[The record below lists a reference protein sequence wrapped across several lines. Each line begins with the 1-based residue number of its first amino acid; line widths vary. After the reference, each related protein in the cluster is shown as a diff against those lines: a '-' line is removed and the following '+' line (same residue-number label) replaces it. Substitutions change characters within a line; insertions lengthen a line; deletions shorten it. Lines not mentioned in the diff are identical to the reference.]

1 MPKPDF
7 ICIGI
12 GAQRCGTTWLHK
24 ALQKHPDVS
33 MTIYGDDDFNKE
45 LHYFDNRV
53 LDYDLSWYESCF
65 TRKGVAGEITP
76 AYSILSYK
84 MVDLISKYL
93 PECKILF
100 VVRNPVDRISSQLK
114 MMTSKWASSTPSRLS
129 LAELVLLFDS
139 PAVVLRSNYLRSFQ
153 IWSRCFGLER
163 LLVVDFMELHAASG
177 LQKVL
182 SFINVSKD
190 WHPPVTLTQPI
201 LPSPKVDLPAELHW
215 LIADRWLEMYSNFVS
230 LGYGSSQWLNQM
242 REDQRVI
249 PDSFKTKIKLIRRQQ
264 QMVRRSR
271 WRSAVNRDRNLRQ
284 SMNKRLFE
292 AGIFSVE

>member
-7 ICIGI
+7 ICIG
-12 GAQRCGTTWLHK
+12 AQRCGTTRLHK
-24 ALQKHPDVS
+24 VLQNHPEVS

-65 TRKGVAGEITP
+65 TSTGVVGEITP

-114 MMTSKWASSTPSRLS
+114 MMTSKWASSRPSRLS
-129 LAELVLLFDS
+129 LADLVLLFDS

-153 IWSRCFGLER
+153 IWSRCFGIER
-163 LLVVDFMELHAASG
+163 VLVVDFKELLVASG

-182 SFINVSKD
+182 SFVNVRKD
-190 WHPPVTLTQPI
+190 WHPPVTLSQPI
-201 LPSPKVDLPAELHW
+201 LPSPKVDLPAELNW
-215 LIADRWLEMYSNFVS
+215 LIADRWLDMCSNFVS
-230 LGYGSSQWLNQM
+230 LGYGSSQWLDQM
-242 REDQRVI
+242 REDARVI
-249 PDSFKTKIKLIRRQQ
+249 PESFKTQIKLIRRQQ
-264 QMVRRSR
+264 QMTMNIR
-271 WRSAVNRDRNLRQ
+271 WRSAVTRDRHLRQ

-292 AGIFSVE
+292 ARLF